1 MWRRDP
7 TACSMGSL
15 RKKWKGGG
23 GEGCTPVR
31 ELRPAFGGEVC
42 IPARELRPAF
52 GGKAN
57 MAFAPLE
64 GGELS
69 SREEWLADGCCFRE
83 FLLKCQT
90 APGDQ

>member
-1 MWRRDP
+1 MQKAQESETRGGAVWRRDP

-15 RKKWKGGG
+15 PKKWKGGG

-31 ELRPAFGGEVC
+31 ELRP
-42 IPARELRPAF
+42 IF

-57 MAFAPLE
+57 VAFAGKSHLE

-69 SREEWLADGCCFRE
+69 SREEWLADGCCLRGIS
-83 FLLKCQT
+83 T
-90 APGDQ
+90 